1 MSSQQQPQKDMSGVL
16 FENDRKQQD
25 SHPDRQGTITI
36 AGVQYRLS
44 GWIKRSQNGKRYCSL
59 AASPMTDRGPQRAPQ
74 QRSAPDPERMRR
86 PEPEPAIEDEMP
98 F

>member
-1 MSSQQQPQKDMSGVL
+1 MSNPQPQKDMSGVL
-16 FENDRKQQD
+16 FENERKQED
-25 SHPDRQGTITI
+25 KHPDRQGTITI

-44 GWIKRSQNGKRYCSL
+44 GWIKTSQGGKRYLSL
-59 AASPMTDRGPQRAPQ
+59 AASPMNDRGAARAPQQ

-86 PEPEPAIEDEMP
+86 PEPQAETEDRMP